1 MFSDND
7 LLFYENKALKERF
20 LTTILNDSANLIIK
34 STIRVKIKNNYW
46 KNMNNS
52 HSSNN
57 NFISCSTSGKII
69 DSKAFFNIPPDFKY
83 AILKH
88 YATKTI
94 EEYCLKLKKGR
105 SDTKRELDNKTSNE
119 TLNNYFFKRNRKT
132 NEKINYI
139 KKIFNITLY

>member
-7 LLFYENKALKERF
+7 LLFYENKTLKERF
-20 LTTILNDSANLIIK
+20 LAPILNDSANFIIK
-34 STIRVKIKNNYW
+34 STVRGNLKINYW
-46 KNMNNS
+46 KNMENP

-57 NFISCSTSGKII
+57 NYISCSASGKII

-94 EEYCLKLKKGR
+94 EEFCLKLKKGR
-105 SDTKRELDNKTSNE
+105 AETKIELNNKILNE
-119 TLNNYFFKRNRKT
+119 TLNNYFFKRNKKT
-132 NEKINYI
+132 KEKINYI
-139 KKIFNITLY
+139 KKIFNITLN